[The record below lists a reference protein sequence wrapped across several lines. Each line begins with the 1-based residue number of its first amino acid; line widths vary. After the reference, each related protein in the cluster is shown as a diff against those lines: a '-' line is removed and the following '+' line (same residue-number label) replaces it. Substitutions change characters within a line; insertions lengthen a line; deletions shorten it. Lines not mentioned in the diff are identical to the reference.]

1 MAKFA
6 FKLEPVLRQRKMIED
21 QKQRELAKLI
31 RHRMIF
37 HNQLRSIQSE
47 LSDSKRQL
55 TDGLVG
61 EVDMIRVSQFAR
73 FSGQSQVRA
82 QTIVRELAGLESRI
96 AEAQKQLVEA
106 MRQRKAL
113 DLLREKQYEQ
123 FKRTQQRREAS
134 RLDDLATQTYTR
146 RNMME
151 VETT

>member
-1 MAKFA
+1 MAKFT
-6 FKLEPVLRQRKMIED
+6 FKLEPVLKQRQMLED

-37 HNQLRSIQSE
+37 HNQLRSIQSV
-47 LSDSKRQL
+47 LSDSKSQL

-61 EVDMIRVSQFAR
+61 EIDMTRVSQFAR

-82 QTIVRELAGLESRI
+82 QTIVRQLAGLESRI

-113 DLLREKQYEQ
+113 DLLRDKQYKAW
-123 FKRTQQRREAS
+123 KRTQQRREAS
-134 RLDDLATQTYTR
+134 RLDDLATQAYTR
-146 RNMME
+146 QVVME
-151 VETT
+151 VKT

>member
-6 FKLEPVLRQRKMIED
+6 FKLEPVLKQRQMLED

-37 HNQLRSIQSE
+37 HNQLRSIQSV
-47 LSDSKRQL
+47 LSDSKSQL

-61 EVDMIRVSQFAR
+61 EIDMTRVSQFAR

-82 QTIVRELAGLESRI
+82 QTIVRQLAGLESRI

-113 DLLREKQYEQ
+113 DLLRDKQYQ
-123 FKRTQQRREAS
+123 AWKRTQLRREAS
-134 RLDDLATQTYTR
+134 RLDDLATQAYTR
-146 RNMME
+146 QVVME
-151 VETT
+151 FET

>member
-1 MAKFA
+1 MAKFT
-6 FKLEPVLRQRKMIED
+6 FKLEPVLKQRQMLED

-37 HNQLRSIQSE
+37 HNQLRSIQSV
-47 LSDSKRQL
+47 LSDSKSQL

-61 EVDMIRVSQFAR
+61 EIDMTRVSQFAR

-82 QTIVRELAGLESRI
+82 QTIVRQLAGLESRI

-113 DLLREKQYEQ
+113 DLLRDKQYQ
-123 FKRTQQRREAS
+123 AWKRTQLRREAS
-134 RLDDLATQTYTR
+134 RLDDLATQAYTR
-146 RNMME
+146 QVVME
-151 VETT
+151 FET